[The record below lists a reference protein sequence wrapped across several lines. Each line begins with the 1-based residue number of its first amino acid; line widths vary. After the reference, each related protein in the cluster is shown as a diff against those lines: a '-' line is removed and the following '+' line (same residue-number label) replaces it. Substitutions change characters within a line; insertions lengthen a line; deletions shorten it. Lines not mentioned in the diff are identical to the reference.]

1 VKSNDND
8 NETVKVQTGPW
19 DPLKRRVFR
28 MMWIAALFSNIGS
41 WMHEVGAGW
50 LMTSLAPSPLMVA
63 LVQAATSAPM
73 FLLALPAGA
82 LADIMDRRR
91 YLIATQAWML
101 FSAAVLGALTLSG
114 LMTAPLL
121 LLLTFSLGIGA
132 AMMMPA
138 WGAITPE
145 LVPRAEL
152 QTAIGL
158 NTIAM
163 NAARAIGPAI
173 AGIIIAASGPGVV
186 FVVNAVSFLAVI
198 GALLKWR
205 RLPTKSTLPNENL
218 VGAVRAGLR
227 FARHA
232 PELRAV
238 LMRGSAFFIFASAS
252 WALLPLIV
260 RQELNAGPGTYGLLL
275 ACVGIGAICG
285 ALLLPRV
292 YRRLSRDKIIAV
304 ATFLYTLAMLTLA
317 HSGSVQVVGGAMLL
331 IGFTWMSVVSSLLT
345 ATQTALPAWVRAR
358 GLAFFWIVFTGGM
371 AVGSALW
378 GQVAT
383 MAGIPAALTVAAV
396 GALIGIPATWRYRV
410 GLHDVADLSPSMD
423 WPTPMGH
430 DEQEM
435 DSGPVMVLVEYRID
449 PARRKEFAHEMHKMR
464 TVRRRDGAFMWELFD
479 DVEHPGR
486 VVECFMV
493 ESWLEHLRQHE
504 RVTVADRE
512 VSKMARAFHT
522 GPERPKVTHLLATS
536 KR

>member
-1 VKSNDND
+1 MKSNDND

-304 ATFLYTLAMLTLA
+304 A
-317 HSGSVQVVGGAMLL
+317 
-331 IGFTWMSVVSSLLT
+331 
-345 ATQTALPAWVRAR
+345 
-358 GLAFFWIVFTGGM
+358 
-371 AVGSALW
+371 
-378 GQVAT
+378 
-383 MAGIPAALTVAAV
+383 
-396 GALIGIPATWRYRV
+396 
-410 GLHDVADLSPSMD
+410 
-423 WPTPMGH
+423 
-430 DEQEM
+430 
-435 DSGPVMVLVEYRID
+435 
-449 PARRKEFAHEMHKMR
+449 
-464 TVRRRDGAFMWELFD
+464 
-479 DVEHPGR
+479 
-486 VVECFMV
+486 
-493 ESWLEHLRQHE
+493 
-504 RVTVADRE
+504 
-512 VSKMARAFHT
+512 
-522 GPERPKVTHLLATS
+522 
-536 KR
+536 